1 MNGRPSRGRRA
12 IGNFPTRWLAH
23 PLGTRTMSD
32 YYADDLSP
40 DESYVTLERA
50 DDILSQTLAGRTWTE
65 RAALDRQLATEDPD
79 HIPQRGDDK
88 SALRDATAALDGLPW
103 KGTPVT
109 VNQPR
114 AFPRRLYDLQG
125 RLIAGIP
132 EAVEK
137 ATALLAAHLLEN
149 EGQSITPDL
158 FRSYR
163 VGESSGV
170 FRTTTPDA
178 LPKHV
183 RTAIAGLIE
192 GATTWSPV
200 RP

>member
-1 MNGRPSRGRRA
+1 MA
-12 IGNFPTRWLAH
+12 
-23 PLGTRTMSD
+23 D

-40 DESYVTLERA
+40 DESYVSLERA
-50 DDILSQTLAGRTWTE
+50 DEILSQTLAGKTWTE
-65 RAALDRQLATEDPD
+65 RASRDRQLATDDPE
-79 HIPQRGDDK
+79 HVPQREDDK
-88 SALRDATAALDGLPW
+88 NALRDATAALNALAW
-103 KGTPVT
+103 KGTPVAI
-109 VNQPR
+109 NQPL

-170 FRTTTPDA
+170 FRATTPDA
-178 LPKHV
+178 FPKHV
-183 RTAIAGLIE
+183 RATIAGLVE